1 MRQVGHHGQWTVP
14 GDGDGDDDYNDD
26 DDDDDDDGRVWPSWS
41 MGSSR

>member
-14 GDGDGDDDYNDD
+14 GDGDGDDDYD